1 MEQHHIFKNY
11 SPKESVGENF
21 ENEVFQKIERKKI
34 NRKRTSYTVS
44 FGVFVFMVFLLF
56 QVFTANQSTSSSFK
70 ADHFDVPPKEEIPVI
85 EDVYFVSSDSR
96 TSYALERVSKEE
108 FDHEI

>member
-11 SPKESVGENF
+11 SPKESVGEDF
-21 ENEVFQKIERKKI
+21 ENEVFQKIERKKVR
-34 NRKRTSYTVS
+34 RKRMRYTVS
-44 FGVFVFMVFLLF
+44 FGVFVFAVFLLF
-56 QVFTANQSTSSSFK
+56 QIFTVNQSNSPSFK
-70 ADHFDVPPKEEIPVI
+70 ADHFDIPPKEEIPVI

-108 FDHEI
+108 FDQEI